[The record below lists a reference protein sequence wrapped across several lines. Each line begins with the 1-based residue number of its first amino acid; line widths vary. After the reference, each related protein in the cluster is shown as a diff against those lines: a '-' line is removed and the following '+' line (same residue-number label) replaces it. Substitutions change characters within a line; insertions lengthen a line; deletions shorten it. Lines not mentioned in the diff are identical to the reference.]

1 MENNAQ
7 PNSPRPTDSRPS
19 SSLLTGKVAVVYG
32 GAGSLGAGIAKAY
45 ADAGARV
52 FLAGR
57 TEATLA
63 KAASEAG
70 AEHDVLDARDEDAV
84 EAHAASVV
92 ERAGRID
99 ISVNLVPRGD
109 WQGVPLTEMSVA
121 EYTRP
126 VVRGI
131 ACQFITAR
139 AAARR
144 MAAQGSGVIL
154 SLDSGSANGS
164 PMMGG
169 TAAADGAIDALIR
182 QLAQEVGPAGVR
194 VCGIWTAGVTD
205 SLTPEKLASAGARG
219 LDESA
224 LEGVRSH
231 LDGLR
236 MTKRSPRIAD
246 IAALATFLASDAAV
260 AITGTWI
267 NATAGMFA
275 S

>member
-1 MENNAQ
+1 MQNN
-7 PNSPRPTDSRPS
+7 T
-19 SSLLTGKVAVVYG
+19 LTGKVAIVYG
-32 GAGSLGAGIAKAY
+32 GSGSLGAGVAKAY
-45 ADAGARV
+45 AAAGARV
-52 FLAGR
+52 FLVGR

-63 KAASEAG
+63 KAAAEANADAGAAANAEAG
-70 AEHDVLDARDEDAV
+70 AVVAYDVLDARDEEAV

-109 WQGVPLTEMSVA
+109 WHGVPLTEMSV
-121 EYTRP
+121 EQYTRP
-126 VVRGI
+126 VVQGI

-144 MAAQGSGVIL
+144 MTAQGSGVIL

-182 QLAQEVGPAGVR
+182 QFAQEVGPAGVR

-205 SLTPEKLASAGARG
+205 SLTPEKLASTGAPG
-219 LDESA
+219 LDEA
-224 LEGVRSH
+224 GVTGIRSH

-246 IAALATFLASDAAV
+246 VAALATFLASDAAV
-260 AITGTWI
+260 SITGTWI

>member
-1 MENNAQ
+1 MENNSQ

-57 TEATLA
+57 TEATLS

>member
-1 MENNAQ
+1 MLNLLEN
-7 PNSPRPTDSRPS
+7 
-19 SSLLTGKVAVVYG
+19 KVAVVYG
-32 GAGSLGAGIAKAY
+32 GAGSLGAGVAKAY

-52 FLAGR
+52 FLVGR
-57 TEATLA
+57 TESTLRKVA
-63 KAASEAG
+63 EETG
-70 AEHDVLDARDEDAV
+70 AEYDVLDARDEAAV

-99 ISVNLVPRGD
+99 ISLNLVPRGD
-109 WQGVPLTEMSVA
+109 FQGVPLTEMSV
-121 EYTRP
+121 EDYTRP

-131 ACQFITAR
+131 ACQFVTAR

-144 MAAQGSGVIL
+144 MTAQGSGVIL

-182 QLAQEVGPAGVR
+182 QLAAELGPSGVR

-205 SLTPEKLASAGARG
+205 TLTPQKLTAAGAPAM
-219 LDESA
+219 DEA
-224 LEGVRSH
+224 AVQGIRAH
-231 LDGLR
+231 LDSLR

-246 IAALATFLASDAAV
+246 IAALATFLASDAGV
-260 AITGTWI
+260 TITGTWI